1 MAYGSELFLG
11 FVGEQAVDQMVSGLG
26 LSWDTAYGDKYIL
39 EDARLNEIQSL
50 LKIVHKDALQEMG
63 LTIIE
68 HSKLKIKNN
77 FTGEDNVSPES
88 DHVYVQAPDGT
99 IHELS
104 VWQLSLDYDPREM
117 GHTPEDMLIGVS
129 LISRYF
135 PVFLDWMK
143 ESGGSGDTI
152 SLTPDVLANIEIA
165 RKHLAKVLPFIQHAP
180 IVFREIHY

>member
-26 LSWDTAYGDKYIL
+26 LSWDTAYGDKDIL
-39 EDARLNEIQSL
+39 EDARLNEINAQ
-50 LKIVHKDALQEMG
+50 LKIVHKDALEELG
-63 LTIIE
+63 LKIIDR
-68 HSKLKIKNN
+68 SKLVIKNN
-77 FTGEDNVSPES
+77 FTGEENVAPDR
-88 DHVYVQAPDGT
+88 DHVYIQAPDGT
-99 IHELS
+99 VHELS
-104 VWQLSLDYDPREM
+104 VWHLSLDYDPREM

-165 RKHLAKVLPFIQHAP
+165 RKHLAKVLPFIKDAP
-180 IVFREIHY
+180 IVYREIHY